1 MEDCSRRRWANSLC
15 SRRLTAGFGEGRRK
29 EVSKGKKGRN
39 GEDRGREER
48 KKGREMRR
56 GRDRTEFGDKTTPVV
71 RVANVATPKSSEK

>member
-56 GRDRTEFGDKTTPVV
+56 GEGTGQNSGTKRRRSFE
-71 RVANVATPKSSEK
+71 

>member
-15 SRRLTAGFGEGRRK
+15 SRRLTAGFGEGTRK
-29 EVSKGKKGRN
+29 GVSKGKKGRN

-56 GRDRTEFGDKTTPVV
+56 GEGTGQNSGTKRRRSFE
-71 RVANVATPKSSEK
+71 